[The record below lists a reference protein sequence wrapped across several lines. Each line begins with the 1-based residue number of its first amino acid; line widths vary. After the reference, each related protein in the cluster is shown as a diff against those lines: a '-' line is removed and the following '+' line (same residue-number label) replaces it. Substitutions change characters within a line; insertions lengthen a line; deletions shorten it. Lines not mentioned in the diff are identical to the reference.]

1 MEESE
6 ININDINEKLERL
19 SERCGILEKK
29 NEEYEERIKRNEVVI
44 MNLNLLLIN
53 LRKEYNEKVNE
64 LKKGFEKLGKLLKDN
79 NIFENEIIINF
90 EKKNDENNEK
100 KNNENNEKIIDN
112 KEGSL
117 LDKFENQLYNIFI
130 NNKNKEVSIIDKY
143 ELKKLS
149 AALLIKYKNI
159 KSPLELSKI
168 FLEKNM
174 NLKDTDES
182 SKINIKMKSTNI
194 YSEIDDVQLRKIDK
208 NDKEKFLKE
217 FREKYGILYGEIPE
231 KELQKEIE
239 YRNYDENEIIKIIL
253 KRLGYI

>member
-6 ININDINEKLERL
+6 ININDINEKLESL
-19 SERCGILEKK
+19 SNRCEILEKK

-44 MNLNLLLIN
+44 VDLNLQLIN

-130 NNKNKEVSIIDKY
+130 NNKNKEVSTIDKY

-168 FLEKNM
+168 FLERNM

>member
-44 MNLNLLLIN
+44 VNLNLQLIN

-79 NIFENEIIINF
+79 NIIENEIIINF

-130 NNKNKEVSIIDKY
+130 NNKNKEVSFIDKY

-168 FLEKNM
+168 FLERNM